1 MRRRSLDPPREAAHE
16 DPRPHFDPRSGWF
29 RRLERATSLFLSR
42 SVYPRVPGASWPYG
56 VMLGGGLTVS
66 EAEVPLAGL
75 AAGLDGV
82 RLLFVSDIH
91 AGPFVSRA
99 AVAKAFSRLSELHA
113 DIVIH
118 GGDLATSGVSECVP
132 HEKAIAALSAPLG
145 AYAVY
150 GNHDHYTHDLDG
162 LRALY
167 ERCGVRVLNN
177 DAVAVTRGGAT
188 LALAGIDDWNI
199 GRPRLDDAL
208 FRARSVAFGAPIVLV
223 SHNPDAFFDAA
234 RHGVAL
240 VLSGHTHGGQVRIP
254 GRPVLV
260 RMSRYRLDEGR
271 YRVPGAE
278 LIVSRGLGVS
288 GIPLRVACAPEAVLV
303 TLRVGGQVPVPVP

>member
-1 MRRRSLDPPREAAHE
+1 MRRRPLDPPREAAHE

-42 SVYPRVPGASWPYG
+42 SIYPRLPGASLPYG
-56 VMLGGGLTVS
+56 VILGRGLTVS
-66 EAEVPLAGL
+66 EAEVQIAGL
-75 AAGLDGV
+75 GAGLDGV
-82 RLLFVSDIH
+82 RLLFVSDLH

-99 AVAKAFSRLSELHA
+99 AVAEAFSHLAGLGA
-113 DIVIH
+113 DVVIH
-118 GGDLATSGVSECVP
+118 GGDLATSGVAECVP
-132 HEKAIAALSAPLG
+132 HADAIARLSAPLG
-145 AYAVY
+145 AFAVY

-167 ERCGVRVLNN
+167 ERCGVRVLDN
-177 DAVAVTRGGAT
+177 DAVALTRGGAAV
-188 LALAGIDDWNI
+188 ALAGIDDWNI

-208 FRARSVAFGAPIVLV
+208 FRARAETPGAPIVLA

-234 RHGVAL
+234 RPGVAL

-278 LIVSRGLGVS
+278 LIVSRGIGVS
-288 GIPLRVACAPEAVLV
+288 GLPLRFACPPEALLV
-303 TLRVGGQVPVPVP
+303 TLRRVP

>member
-1 MRRRSLDPPREAAHE
+1 
-16 DPRPHFDPRSGWF
+16 
-29 RRLERATSLFLSR
+29 
-42 SVYPRVPGASWPYG
+42 VYPRIPGAAWSYG
-56 VMLGGGLTVS
+56 TMLRRGLTVS

-82 RLLFVSDIH
+82 RVLFVSDLH

-99 AVAKAFSRLSELHA
+99 AVAEAFSRLAGLGA
-113 DIVIH
+113 DVVIH
-118 GGDLATSGVSECVP
+118 GGDLATSGVAECVP
-132 HEKAIAALSAPLG
+132 HADAIAALSGPLG
-145 AYAVY
+145 AFAVY
-150 GNHDHYTHDLDG
+150 GNHDHYTHDLEG

-177 DAVAVTRGGAT
+177 DAVALTRGGAT

-208 FRARSVAFGAPIVLV
+208 FRARAEAPGAPIVLA

-278 LIVSRGLGVS
+278 LIVSRGIGVS
-288 GIPLRVACAPEAVLV
+288 GLPVRFACPPEALLV
-303 TLRVGGQVPVPVP
+303 TLRRVP